1 MPFSL
6 VQRLP
11 FQRCTRLRC
20 WLATNQNRLHLHCF
34 IPIKHELCNIILIT
48 YSPSNVFKL
57 TCTKRQEFGIET
69 FTLGFYFS
77 DIRSSI
83 NLEKPVAPIVYQT
96 STWSISTDRNRFTKL
111 SIHQNLV
118 FLYYSFCS
126 GRPFLFPPHWFHD
139 HPSTFVTLTTCA
151 LGIIVVDIF
160 QGYRHVLNPFIFF
173 IHTIENELH
182 HRIIE
187 SSMQRWGDWGHTNDC
202 QKFSKWRP

>member
-1 MPFSL
+1 MMPFSL

-118 FLYYSFCS
+118 FLYSFCS
-126 GRPFLFPPHWFHD
+126 GRPFLFPPHWYFHD
-139 HPSTFVTLTTCA
+139 HPSTFVTLTTCDSGYNCRRHFSRDMSSI
-151 LGIIVVDIF
+151 LLYSSSTQLKMSSIIV
-160 QGYRHVLNPFIFF
+160 L
-173 IHTIENELH
+173 
-182 HRIIE
+182 
-187 SSMQRWGDWGHTNDC
+187 
-202 QKFSKWRP
+202 

>member
-1 MPFSL
+1 
-6 VQRLP
+6 
-11 FQRCTRLRC
+11 
-20 WLATNQNRLHLHCF
+20 
-34 IPIKHELCNIILIT
+34 
-48 YSPSNVFKL
+48 
-57 TCTKRQEFGIET
+57 
-69 FTLGFYFS
+69 
-77 DIRSSI
+77 
-83 NLEKPVAPIVYQT
+83 
-96 STWSISTDRNRFTKL
+96 
-111 SIHQNLV
+111 
-118 FLYYSFCS
+118 
-126 GRPFLFPPHWFHD
+126 LFPPHWFHD